1 MLKMTRDRFNRYV
14 RATFK
19 DEIDRGDIIQ
29 VYGTSVYINGLFIH
43 AKTLSDKLGI
53 DVRDV
58 ILVDRYKDERLSNI
72 DMWKDY
78 LGGNYG
84 K

>member
-1 MLKMTRDRFNRYV
+1 MLYKMTWDRFNRFV

-19 DEIDRGDIIQ
+19 DEIDRGDIVQ
-29 VYGTSVYINGLFIH
+29 VYGTSVYINGLFIR

-58 ILVDRYKDERLSNI
+58 ILVDKEGRVNNI
-72 DMWKDY
+72 DTWRGY
-78 LGGNYG
+78 IRG
-84 K
+84 KL